1 MKIFKPLLLSLLLAP
16 ASHGA
21 FAQEMLSGPFT
32 GDAGDLPPAIELGS
46 EGGFSK
52 PSSGTLDEHM
62 EALEPIAAGE
72 ESQGFDG
79 SIIGEPMQLLEQ
91 CSPYFESSG
100 TWLRRGFWY
109 TEVDYMALNRGWER
123 KGLVLANEERI
134 AQSNPLGQP
143 FVVQNVLNIGGEK
156 PGMDGVGRVKLGRFL
171 FRDAR
176 NRDHSLEAAWTGG
189 GSWQQAVSLD
199 AATTA
204 GLQVS
209 NFIDR
214 VNESFDGARSMNYAY
229 DSEMNSGEL
238 NYIVKGRMGRDQLQL
253 QPNGTWVRAAN
264 PTKTYSYL
272 AGLRFVDVSE
282 SLNWNAE
289 EIPISNVL
297 NESGFYKVDTENRL
311 LGTQIGGSMGYETA
325 RWSITATAKGGGFWN
340 RMHLKSEFEVGETT
354 VLNSGSTDSTEDNLS
369 FVGEASLMGKWH
381 LRPNISLRAGM
392 EILYVESI
400 ALAPFQVN
408 FIPGG
413 YSAIASGGDSVYM
426 GGSFGVESYW

>member
-1 MKIFKPLLLSLLLAP
+1 MKIIHPLLLGLTLAL
-16 ASHGA
+16 ASRGA
-21 FAQEMLSGPFT
+21 TAQEVLSGPMT
-32 GDAGDLPPAIELGS
+32 GDAGDLPPAIDLTE
-46 EGGFSK
+46 E
-52 PSSGTLDEHM
+52 PSYSGQSVGE
-62 EALEPIAAGE
+62 ELEPIAVGE
-72 ESQGFDG
+72 ESQTFDG
-79 SIIGEPMQLLEQ
+79 SILGEPMQLLEQ

-100 TWLRRGFWY
+100 TWLQRGFWF
-109 TEVDYMALNRGWER
+109 TEVDYVAFNRGWER

-134 AQSNPLGQP
+134 VTTNPIGQYI
-143 FVVQNVLNIGGEK
+143 VQNILNIGGEK

-176 NRDHSLEAAWTGG
+176 NRDHLLEASWLGG
-189 GSWQQAVSLD
+189 GNWQQGVSLN

-229 DSEMNSGEL
+229 SSEMNSGEL
-238 NYIVKGRMGRDQLQL
+238 NYTVRTRMSRDQLQL

-272 AGLRFVDVSE
+272 AGLRYVDISE
-282 SLNWNAE
+282 DLNWNAD
-289 EIPISNVL
+289 EIPLTSTL
-297 NESGFYKVDTENRL
+297 SESGFYTVDTENRM
-311 LGTQIGGSMGYETA
+311 LGTQIGGSFGYETA
-325 RWSITATAKGGGFWN
+325 RWSITATAKGGGYWN
-340 RMHLKSEFEVGETT
+340 RMHLNSAFQVGQTT
-354 VLNSGSTDSTEDNLS
+354 ILNSGETDSTEDNLS
-369 FVGEASLMGKWH
+369 FVGEAGILTKWH
-381 LRPNISLRAGM
+381 LRPNISLRAGLD
-392 EILYVESI
+392 ILYVESI

-426 GGSFGVESYW
+426 GGSLGIESYW

>member
-1 MKIFKPLLLSLLLAP
+1 MKIFKPLLLSLLLAA

-21 FAQEMLSGPFT
+21 VAQEMLSEPLT
-32 GDAGDLPPAIELGS
+32 GDAGDLPPSLGDYAD
-46 EGGFSK
+46 
-52 PSSGTLDEHM
+52 DED
-62 EALEPIAAGE
+62 LEPIAVGE
-72 ESQGFDG
+72 DPQGFDG

-100 TWLRRGFWY
+100 TWLQRGFWY
-109 TEVDYMALNRGWER
+109 TEVDYLALNRGWER
-123 KGLVLANEERI
+123 KGLTLANEERI
-134 AQSNPLGQP
+134 VQTNPIGQY
-143 FVVQNVLNIGGEK
+143 VVQNILNIGGEK

-176 NRDHSLEAAWTGG
+176 NRDHSLEAAWMGG

-214 VNESFDGARSMNYAY
+214 VNESFDGARSMNYLY

-238 NYIVKGRMGRDQLQL
+238 NYIVKGRMDRDQLQL

-282 SLNWNAE
+282 TLDWNAQ
-289 EIPISNVL
+289 EIPISAAL
-297 NESGFYKVDTENRL
+297 NESGFYEVDTENRMI
-311 LGTQIGGSMGYETA
+311 GTQIGGSMGYETA
-325 RWSITATAKGGGFWN
+325 RWSLTATAKGGGYWN

-354 VLNSGSTDSTEDNLS
+354 VLNSGETDSTEDNLS
-369 FVGEASLMGKWH
+369 FVGEASLIAKWH